1 MSRKVVKNMSAR
13 VYQTNVEAMTREGI
27 TRTVED
33 CERTGSCEGDP
44 GNNIEWYK
52 TKGWVVVGDGHED

>member
-1 MSRKVVKNMSAR
+1 MSAR
-13 VYQTNVEAMTREGI
+13 VYQANVETMTREGI

-44 GNNIEWYK
+44 WNNIEWYK
-52 TKGWVVVGDGHED
+52 TKGWVVVGDGNED